1 MCQGCRKADG
11 SPKTVPVFCINFQT
25 CNQDRVDRSLGIH
38 QWTVSDNFGLKSDTG
53 KNGIIVMGDRS
64 KEQSLA
70 QAVYEEF
77 FC

>member
-11 SPKTVPVFCINFQT
+11 SPKIVPVFCINFQT
-25 CNQDRVDRSLGIH
+25 CNQDRVDRSLGIY
-38 QWTVSDNFGLKSDTG
+38 QWAVSDNFGLKSDTG
-53 KNGIIVMGDRS
+53 KKWSHYHGGQ
-64 KEQSLA
+64 KQSLA